1 MSRAILVLNTTKG
14 ARIGKQSNTVT
25 GDALLLQSRDSLNQ
39 HPQRSPRAPEG
50 HRRISNGEQHHGS
63 PNPNKTGDKPKRD
76 SHTPKATETTPT
88 FIKSVPSL
96 PPKPN
101 TAVESH
107 ALKLPDDHAT
117 SVLLNSPRL
126 SEANIRGIDGNR
138 DRNRDHSSSTAR
150 NGTKSESSVPEDVN
164 ADERPTKRFRRT
176 SRDPDRDRSRSTS
189 RYRDSDDLPPLD
201 RQRSRSLQ
209 RRTSLSRSPRSRRS
223 SVSSRSS
230 DLNSLEAELL
240 GVSARRLSTD
250 SEPRRRPER
259 IVPPKAKH
267 RKPTNSAFR

>member
-14 ARIGKQSNTVT
+14 AKIGKQSNTVT
-25 GDALLLQSRDSLNQ
+25 GDALLL

-76 SHTPKATETTPT
+76 SHTPKVTETTPT

-107 ALKLPDDHAT
+107 VLKLPDDHAT

-150 NGTKSESSVPEDVN
+150 NGTKSESSAPEDVN

-176 SRDPDRDRSRSTS
+176 SRDRDRDRDRSRSTS

-267 RKPTNSAFR
+267 RKPTNSAFSRRW

>member
-1 MSRAILVLNTTKG
+1 MSRAMPVLNTTKG
-14 ARIGKQSNTVT
+14 AKIGKQSNTVT
-25 GDALLLQSRDSLNQ
+25 GDALLLVTT
-39 HPQRSPRAPEG
+39 G
-50 HRRISNGEQHHGS
+50 RISLECNGSSRETRLISILKGRLE
-63 PNPNKTGDKPKRD
+63 PPKVTEE
-76 SHTPKATETTPT
+76 SAMASSTMEATETTPML
-88 FIKSVPSL
+88 IKSVPSL

-107 ALKLPDDHAT
+107 VLKLPDDHAT

-164 ADERPTKRFRRT
+164 ADERPAKRFRRT
-176 SRDPDRDRSRSTS
+176 SRDRDRDRSRSTS

-267 RKPTNSAFR
+267 RKPTNSAFSRRW